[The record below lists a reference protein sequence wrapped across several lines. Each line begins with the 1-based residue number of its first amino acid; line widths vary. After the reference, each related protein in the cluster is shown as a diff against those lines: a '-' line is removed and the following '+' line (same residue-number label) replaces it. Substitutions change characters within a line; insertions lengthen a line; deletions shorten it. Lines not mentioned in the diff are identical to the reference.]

1 MNYFAVFILSLR
13 VTKNDVFSSK
23 FLFMKFLQ
31 RGLDLPFTIHFCFVT
46 FFPGAL
52 VHTLVVIG
60 PKPILRTQLSQHKY
74 QNQRPL
80 QVPALSRG
88 PRCTASPPES
98 GPPTGTSSC
107 GYTAVLKQRSIL
119 CPFPETRLPENTLTK
134 RKQQGR
140 EKWPK
145 HSQHL
150 NKH

>member
-1 MNYFAVFILSLR
+1 MMYFLANS
-13 VTKNDVFSSK
+13 
-23 FLFMKFLQ
+23 FLQ
-31 RGLDLPFTIHFCFVT
+31 RGLDLLFPTHFCFLT

-52 VHTLVVIG
+52 VHTPVVIG
-60 PKPILRTQLSQHKY
+60 PKLILRTQLSQQKY

-80 QVPALSRG
+80 RVPALSR
-88 PRCTASPPES
+88 RSLCTASPPAS
-98 GPPTGTSSC
+98 GPPSGTAAC

-134 RKQQGR
+134 KKQQGR